1 MDTSNTTNL
10 FHTDVAINNQENEF
24 PDYDNNTA
32 EMDSSGESVESEDSK
47 DSPDSADSK
56 DSEDSSAE
64 QLRSSFIA
72 SDDND
77 VGLCRGML
85 DIWINQWTSR
95 EAAATDMSVH

>member
-10 FHTDVAINNQENEF
+10 FHMDVAINNEENEF
-24 PDYDNNTA
+24 PDYDNNTV

-72 SDDND
+72 SDDDD
-77 VGLCRGML
+77 VGLCHGMP
-85 DIWINQWTSR
+85 DI
-95 EAAATDMSVH
+95 